1 MARTNIFFSLSHE
14 PHLKEL
20 LALAKV
26 IQLERG
32 SSSRPNTTLPEGFI
46 FPLDSVIAFCGG
58 SDDDTGASLNRFVGS
73 NDFLRIDTL
82 ANVKSSRIIRSGYAI
97 LIAPD
102 IWMNF
107 ASYFPGFL
115 NSMVEFMAVR
125 NALSLSN
132 STCYANHRLSKRLP
146 RLLLEANEVMENSDK
161 YIPLSQLE
169 IGALIRV
176 RREAVALE
184 LLSLNHDAVIESKR
198 SRIRILDIDALRRRS
213 CGCFDKSVELANRR
227 IDIAKQMFASLPGN
241 LPETLSSTNR
251 QTGKNG
257 KLANH

>member
-1 MARTNIFFSLSHE
+1 
-14 PHLKEL
+14 
-20 LALAKV
+20 
-26 IQLERG
+26 
-32 SSSRPNTTLPEGFI
+32 
-46 FPLDSVIAFCGG
+46 
-58 SDDDTGASLNRFVGS
+58 
-73 NDFLRIDTL
+73 
-82 ANVKSSRIIRSGYAI
+82 
-97 LIAPD
+97 
-102 IWMNF
+102 
-107 ASYFPGFL
+107 
-115 NSMVEFMAVR
+115 
-125 NALSLSN
+125 
-132 STCYANHRLSKRLP
+132 
-146 RLLLEANEVMENSDK
+146 
-161 YIPLSQLE
+161 LE